1 MDQVV
6 LANQVVFEPA
16 RDEIPEWLDDAFL
29 LSPIYVAGV
38 SLVVLL
44 VHAIYAAVTSSKS
57 ARNERT
63 GSRLAQHVVELGG
76 PSIFA
81 FKVVRLVAS
90 LALLGLAIPSIT
102 LLQRKD
108 GGERLG
114 EVHGLDI
121 LHDGLCAI
129 FAYASLLGVVSVAAN
144 SRWSRISSAHLFFV
158 LLAPWILYIYRDVW
172 PLCTLVLSPV
182 DASEGRLLWTKIA
195 ILTIAAFVIP
205 LTMPR
210 QHTPIDPEDIPK
222 EVPLTD
228 TASWFA
234 MAIHSYNDGVILKA
248 NRTDRLKLED
258 LPPLS
263 NRNFLK
269 NLVVRSYQ
277 YLDPLVNKSKL
288 HLGLRL
294 ILRIFPRENA
304 EMALVLVVRVLL
316 SFLGPLGINRLLN
329 YIETG
334 GEGAIVQ
341 PWVWVLWLL
350 LGPSLGSIAFDW
362 YYYRAGMMVTQN
374 QAVMTQLIFD
384 HALRMRVKSDV
395 AKTGSAGA
403 AATPAAT
410 TPDNQSVAESS
421 AAADTA
427 SVATSATKVPA
438 PGKGKDASKDSPA
451 KADEQFE
458 RSTNSNLVG
467 KMNNLVT
474 TDLATLEAGQSLLLL
489 LVYVPVQIILSMMIL
504 HSLLGWSVYPG
515 LATMAAMV
523 PIPGY
528 VAKLLRNVQVEKMK
542 KSDSR
547 VQNVTETMN
556 GIRMVKLFGWEPKIS
571 QQLGEKRDE
580 ELRAIRKHK
589 LLSLLNGVANNL
601 IPIATTIVTYAT
613 YTVIMKG
620 TLTASKVFASMA
632 IFEIVQEHFAGI
644 FYLLPQ
650 IIQAKVSLDRM
661 SEFLDDTELLDEFTP
676 DSSSSSSRIINAP
689 EIEEHVVGI
698 RNASFTWTASS
709 TGVATPGS
717 TRRNFTL
724 KIEDEVFFKNGA
736 INLIIGQTGSGKT
749 SLLMALLGEM
759 HYIPAGP
766 DSLVSLPRAGGVAYH
781 AQESWVLNETIRNNI
796 VFGSPYDEG
805 RYNAVIDQCGLKPDL
820 AMFSAGDQTEVG
832 EKGLTLSGGQKA
844 RVTLARAVY
853 SSAAI
858 LLLDDVFAALDVHTA
873 KSIVNKCF
881 RGELLRGRTV
891 ILVTHNIALMS
902 PVADFVVSL
911 STDGRVLSQGS
922 LSNALAKDQKLQ
934 SEVKKEHE
942 AIEKEEQTV
951 EQTDAADDAKK
962 PSGQL
967 IVEEEVAMGHIGW
980 SALKLYFTSL
990 PGSTN
995 PVMFWLAFT
1004 VVILASKI
1012 LSQLDVWVLGLW
1024 ASQYETHDPSSVPVS
1039 YFLTLYSVTILGG
1052 FAAYAAA
1059 NGLWVVGSIRAS
1071 RRVHQLLVESVLG
1084 ATLRW
1089 LDKTPISRILTRC
1102 TQDIAS
1108 IDTSFAGAV
1117 YHVIDAFL
1125 QIFMKF
1131 SAILII
1137 SPVFIFPGLPVKREM
1152 SNAKSPVLANFGSA
1166 IGGLVSIRAYG
1177 AQAAFRKE
1185 SFLRIDRF
1193 TRTQITYWNLN
1204 RWVGVRSSILAGLFA
1219 SGLAAYLIYG
1229 PQNRGAST
1237 TGFSLTMAVGF
1248 SGLILWFVRLL
1259 NEAEI
1264 EGNSMERVEQYLTIE
1279 QEPKAT
1285 GTGVPPAYWPASGD
1299 LRVEKLSAR
1308 YSPVRTAVF
1317 FETSANNAAALQD
1330 GPKVLHD
1337 LTFHIKSGERIG
1349 IVGRTGSG
1357 KSSLTLAL
1365 LRCIIT
1371 EGDMF
1376 YDGLSTQSLNLD
1388 ALRSSITIIPQ
1399 VPELLSG
1406 TLRQNLDPFSEHDD
1420 AELNDALR
1428 SAGLFSLQSEDDE
1441 DRVTL
1446 ETAISGGGS
1455 NLSVGQRQILALA
1468 RAIVR
1473 RSKLLIL
1480 DEATSAIDY
1489 ETDNIIQ
1496 TSLRSKLDKDV
1507 TLLTVAHRL
1516 QTIMDSDR
1524 IMVLDSGHIAEFD
1537 KPSELLK
1544 NEKGLLRRLVD
1555 ESGDKEKLVAMTN
1568 DNERSV

>member
-1 MDQVV
+1 
-6 LANQVVFEPA
+6 
-16 RDEIPEWLDDAFL
+16 
-29 LSPIYVAGV
+29 
-38 SLVVLL
+38 
-44 VHAIYAAVTSSKS
+44 
-57 ARNERT
+57 
-63 GSRLAQHVVELGG
+63 
-76 PSIFA
+76 
-81 FKVVRLVAS
+81 
-90 LALLGLAIPSIT
+90 
-102 LLQRKD
+102 
-108 GGERLG
+108 
-114 EVHGLDI
+114 
-121 LHDGLCAI
+121 
-129 FAYASLLGVVSVAAN
+129 
-144 SRWSRISSAHLFFV
+144 
-158 LLAPWILYIYRDVW
+158 
-172 PLCTLVLSPV
+172 
-182 DASEGRLLWTKIA
+182 
-195 ILTIAAFVIP
+195 
-205 LTMPR
+205 MPR

-222 EVPLTD
+222 DVPLTD
-228 TASWFA
+228 TASWIA
-234 MAIHSYNDGVILKA
+234 MALHSYNDGVILKA
-248 NRTDRLKLED
+248 NRTDHLKLED

-263 NRNFLK
+263 DRNFLK

-294 ILRIFPRENA
+294 ILRVFPRENA
-304 EMALVLVVRVLL
+304 EMALLLVVRVLL

-374 QAVMTQLIFD
+374 QAIITQLIFD

-395 AKTGSAGA
+395 AKTGSASA

-438 PGKGKDASKDSPA
+438 PGKGKDTSKDSPA
-451 KADEQFE
+451 KADEKFE

-474 TDLATLEAGQSLLLL
+474 TDLATLEAGQSFLLL

-613 YTVIMKG
+613 YVG
-620 TLTASKVFASMA
+620 RLTRSSFYAFFASMA
-632 IFEIVQEHFAGI
+632 IFEIVQEHFAGT
-644 FYLLPQ
+644 FHLLPQ

-676 DSSSSSSRIINAP
+676 DSSNSSSRIISAP
-689 EIEEHVVGI
+689 EIEEHEVGI

-709 TGVATPGS
+709 NGAATPGS

-796 VFGSPYDEG
+796 LFGSPYDEG

-832 EKGLTLSGGQKA
+832 EKGLTLRQVIPVYPSRSVLTEELLTVAA

-853 SSAAI
+853 SSAAV
-858 LLLDDVFAALDVHTA
+858 LLLDDVLAALDVHTA

-891 ILVTHNIALMS
+891 ILVTHNVALMS

-951 EQTDAADDAKK
+951 EQTEAVDDPKK
-962 PSGQL
+962 SSGQL
-967 IVEEEVAMGHIGW
+967 VVEEEVAMGHIGW

-990 PGSTN
+990 PGSSN
-995 PVMFWLAFT
+995 PVIFWLAFT

-1024 ASQYETHDPSSVPVS
+1024 ASQYETHDPSSVPVP
-1039 YFLTLYSVTILGG
+1039 YYLTLYSVTILGG
-1052 FAAYAAA
+1052 FAAYAASY
-1059 NGLWVVGSIRAS
+1059 GLWVVGSIRAS

-1084 ATLRW
+1084 AALRW

-1117 YHVIDAFL
+1117 YYVIDVFL

-1131 SAILII
+1131 GAILII
-1137 SPVFIFPGLPVKREM
+1137 SPVFIFPGLFVMAVGGWFGHVYMRAQLPVKREM

-1229 PQNRGAST
+1229 PQNRDAST

-1248 SGLILWFVRLL
+1248 SGMILWFVRLL
-1259 NEAEI
+1259 NMAEI

-1285 GTGVPPAYWPASGD
+1285 DAGVPPAYWPASGD

-1308 YSPVRTAVF
+1308 YSP
-1317 FETSANNAAALQD
+1317 D

-1365 LRCIIT
+1365 LRCIIA

-1441 DRVTL
+1441 DRITL

-1555 ESGDKEKLVAMTN
+1555 ESGDKEKLIAMTN
-1568 DNERSV
+1568 GNERSV